1 MTLLRNKK
9 LTVVLLALYWP
20 VLFILTHVPI
30 PKRLLVNLDTSDK
43 TLHFLAYF
51 ILSFLAYLAIG
62 TAGKINWRKKNVWLL
77 FLTIIVYAVL
87 DEWLQGLVGRNCDVM
102 DFLSDVAG
110 AASCLIL
117 LTIFSVRTVSI
128 IVIGVIIF
136 LSASIYK
143 PLLSM

>member
-9 LTVVLLALYWP
+9 LTVILLALYWP

-30 PKRLLVNLDTSDK
+30 PKRMLANLDTSDK
-43 TLHFLAYF
+43 TLHFFAYF
-51 ILSFLAYLAIG
+51 ILAFLAHLVIG
-62 TAGKINWRKKNVWLL
+62 AAGKINWRKKNVWWV
-77 FLTIIVYAVL
+77 FLAIIVYAVL

-102 DFLSDVAG
+102 DFLADLAG

-117 LTIFSVRTVSI
+117 LTFFSVRVVS
-128 IVIGVIIF
+128 VFVMGVIIF

-143 PLLSM
+143 MLFSM